1 MTTIPNELIITL
13 HTSIPGYQKI
23 KYLPSMTMKDNK
35 SDDKTISFDPLIKL
49 NKDIIDK
56 IPENYRIKQ
65 FFNRELF
72 QSLLNYINTTP
83 AKNLHEATMKGF
95 IDNNINITIN
105 TIFAENSVIYIAGNP
120 YVIADIQW
128 TNGDWKIDTK
138 TKKRQLESKKIKN
151 PYLYESLVKDEILT
165 GEKELKQLAP
175 SEIYGKNYNG
185 IPNMNNIGGGETRIK
200 KKENKESNQLA
211 YYITIEME
219 LHSGTSLTPEE
230 MKNYKCRQKWNSVRK
245 AYADFTGKPYV
256 IPPVYPNS
264 PVKNSEE
271 STKNNTRKYGGGKKN
286 TTRKK

>member
-1 MTTIPNELIITL
+1 
-13 HTSIPGYQKI
+13 
-23 KYLPSMTMKDNK
+23 MTMKDIK
-35 SDDKTISFDPLIKL
+35 SDDKTIRFDPLIKL
-49 NKDIIDK
+49 NKDSIDK

-65 FFNRELF
+65 FYNRELF
-72 QSLLNYINTTP
+72 QSLLNYTNTTP
-83 AKNLHEATMKGF
+83 AKNLYEATMKGF

-128 TNGDWKIDTK
+128 TKGDWKIDTK
-138 TKKRQLESKKIKN
+138 SKKGQLEINKNKN
-151 PYLYESLVKDEILT
+151 PYQSVVKDEINI
-165 GEKELKQLAP
+165 GEKELKQLRP
-175 SEIYGKNYNG
+175 SEIYGKNYNR
-185 IPNMNNIGGGETRIK
+185 ILNINNIGGGETRII
-200 KKENKESNQLA
+200 KKENKASNQLA

-264 PVKNSEE
+264 P
-271 STKNNTRKYGGGKKN
+271 TKNTTKKYGGRKKN
-286 TTRKK
+286 ITRKK